1 MSMFGSFSN
10 LPGQFTS
17 YVSQR
22 RNIWLGNENSAQYC
36 TFLPITI
43 DGQNSS
49 NTYQNVGLVNTN
61 ITANNVSYLMFAG
74 QFMGRETTGSLWR
87 NSVIGLTTSAALSS
101 ASSFQTDAYTTTEI
115 ARLLAASA
123 GGTIT
128 LNLTGGTTAGG
139 TAVATVVTVTTASG
153 TTVTVSGTIGAAKV
167 SGSLIQPNDGSQTIV
182 SVLGDDT
189 GLYVQN
195 PFTLTRINNV
205 SGRMCSGGGTLNTGQ
220 LVWYGSMDSGV
231 QTYVKKALVVYPGLM
246 ASATFQDDITG

>member
-36 TFLPITI
+36 SFLPITI

-49 NTYQNVGLVNTN
+49 NTYQGVGLTNTN
-61 ITANNVSYLMFAG
+61 LTANTVSYLLFAG

-87 NSVIGLTTSAALSS
+87 NSVIGLTTASALSG
-101 ASSFQTDAYTTTEI
+101 ASSFQTDAYTATEI
-115 ARLLAASA
+115 ARLIAASA
-123 GGTIT
+123 GGTVS
-128 LNLTGGTTAGG
+128 LNLTGGTTAGA
-139 TAVATVVTVTTASG
+139 TAVATSVTATAASG
-153 TTVTVSGTIGAAKV
+153 TTVTISGTIGAAKIV
-167 SGSLIQPNDGSQTIV
+167 GSLIQPNDGSQTIL
-182 SVLGDDT
+182 SVLGDDC

-195 PFTLTRINNV
+195 PFTLTRQNNV

-220 LVWYGSMDSGV
+220 LVWYSSMDAGV
-231 QTYVKKALVVYPGLM
+231 QTYVKTALVTYPGLM
-246 ASATFQDDITG
+246 PSATFQDQITG